1 MGQRA
6 IWLSIVLGLLAI
18 LAIPAPVLAATVV
31 KAHFF
36 WSAECPHCR
45 DMAASLDDVSA
56 ADPDIVIDRYEVSRD
71 PAGAREFART
81 VERLNL
87 PPVVPIVVIGKEV
100 MVGHE
105 PGAEARLRDMI
116 RICRSGPCPDLVA
129 ISSGKPA
136 SEPVE
141 QPQASPVAYTRAYHL
156 PGIGEVSTS
165 DLSLPVLTI
174 VMAAIDGFNPCAM
187 WVLVFLVGL
196 LLGISDRRR
205 MWLLAGTFLLAT
217 AGVYFLF
224 LAAWLNVLLILGA
237 LAWLR
242 VIIGV
247 LAIGAGGHY
256 VREALRREQVC
267 EVTQPE
273 RRRKILDRLRA
284 LVLEPNLAVSMVG
297 VALLAVAVNLVELI
311 CSAGIPA
318 VYTGILAQSDLSTA
332 SYYGY
337 LGLYILVFLAD
348 DAALVVIAMTTLKM
362 VSANSGYSRWVRLGG
377 GLIMLA
383 LGAMLIARPQWLA
396 FV

>member
-6 IWLSIVLGLLAI
+6 IWLPIVLGFFALLSV
-18 LAIPAPVLAATVV
+18 PAPVLAATVV

-45 DMAASLDDVSA
+45 DMAASLDGVIA
-56 ADPDIVIDRYEVSRD
+56 ADPDIVIERHEVSHD
-71 PAGAREFART
+71 PAGAREFGRT

-116 RICRSGPCPDLVA
+116 GICRSGPCPDLVTEP
-129 ISSGKPA
+129 SGKPA
-136 SEPVE
+136 SQQVE
-141 QPQASPVAYTRAYHL
+141 QSEASPVAYTRSFHL
-156 PGIGEVSTS
+156 PRIGEVKTS

-174 VMAAIDGFNPCAM
+174 TMAAIDGFNPCAM

-196 LLGISDRRR
+196 LLGIRDRRR

-242 VIIGV
+242 AVIGV

-256 VREALRREQVC
+256 VREAWRSEQVC
-267 EVTQPE
+267 EVTQPG

-284 LVLEPNLAVSMVG
+284 LVLEPNLVVSMLG
-297 VALLAVAVNLVELI
+297 VALLAIAVNLVELI

-318 VYTGILAQSDLSTA
+318 VYTGILAQSDLSAA

-362 VSANSGYSRWVRLGG
+362 VSADSGYSRWVRLGG
-377 GLIMLA
+377 GLVMLA
-383 LGAMLIARPQWLA
+383 LGAILIAKPQWLA
-396 FV
+396 FA

>member
-6 IWLSIVLGLLAI
+6 IWLPIILGLLAI

-45 DMAASLDDVSA
+45 DMAASLDDVNA
-56 ADPDIVIDRYEVSRD
+56 ADPDLVIDRYEVSRD

-105 PGAEARLRDMI
+105 PGADARLRDMI
-116 RICRSGPCPDLVA
+116 RICRSGSCPDLVA

-141 QPQASPVAYTRAYHL
+141 QPQGPPVAYTRAYHL

-256 VREALRREQVC
+256 VRDALRREQVC

-396 FV
+396 FA